1 MRIRRICS
9 RSQMT
14 RKFAGL
20 AGLLA
25 GATLA
30 LSANG
35 ARAECAQWDLRGDWR
50 ISQRNNIVVHVS
62 VDGQDGRN
70 VWGRARWLKRAD
82 NSGVLNDLGI
92 VGDDPDLW
100 ISGNLEGTTEGSN
113 VRFKVYWDNNTV
125 GIYDGA
131 ISAMGRLE
139 GSNWDQARPD
149 IRVGWFSTST
159 MDCRMQ
165 AGPLVIVPPSA
176 IRPEPE
182 PPRADRPVTGLG
194 QRFPRSQPAP
204 APDRSGAVTTEPG
217 GFANA
222 LDRCKPGFVWREARP
237 SDLVCVTPESRD
249 RVAEENRTAFDR
261 GDPRRNYC
269 VPGFVWRE
277 AFDGDV
283 VCVYPEIRAMVREEN
298 RLGPGRRVGG

>member
-1 MRIRRICS
+1 MRTRRPVRRNPPTGPIAVFTGLCAAAAVALC
-9 RSQMT
+9 
-14 RKFAGL
+14 AG
-20 AGLLA
+20 
-25 GATLA
+25 GAQA
-30 LSANG
+30 A
-35 ARAECAQWDLRGDWR
+35 CAQWDLRGDWR

-70 VWGRARWLKRAD
+70 VWGTARWLHRAD

-100 ISGNLEGTTEGSN
+100 ITGNLEGTTEGDS
-113 VRFKVYWDNNTV
+113 VRFKVYWNNNTV
-125 GIYDGA
+125 GVYEGS
-131 ISAMGRLE
+131 ISEMGRLE
-139 GSNWDQARPD
+139 GANWDQARPGS
-149 IRVGWFSTST
+149 RVGWFSTST

-165 AGPLVIVPPSA
+165 AVPLVLVPPSA
-176 IRPEPE
+176 TAPQST

-204 APDRSGAVTTEPG
+204 GPDRSGAVTAEPG

-237 SDLVCVTPESRD
+237 NDLVCVTPESRE

-269 VPGFVWRE
+269 IPGFVWRE

-283 VCVYPEIRAMVREEN
+283 VCVYPEIRAMVKEEN
-298 RLGPGRRVGG
+298 RLGPSRRVGG